1 MLAGTVF
8 MSTGTNRE
16 GDVRRKI
23 VSALGRRREA
33 FALSHLAWTANG
45 YTVKFDQG
53 IVILVRTADDSV
65 IEDEARLNK
74 LLDEVRR
81 DFRAF
86 DPPTRRAFINPRA
99 GLIS

>member
-1 MLAGTVF
+1 MRPDTILAGTVF

-23 VSALGRRREA
+23 ESALVQRREA

-45 YTVKFDQG
+45 YTVKFGQG
-53 IVILVRTADDSV
+53 IVILVRTAVDDSV
-65 IEDEARLNK
+65 IEDEVRLDK
-74 LLDEVRR
+74 LLDGIRS

-86 DPPTRRAFINPRA
+86 NPRQ
-99 GLIS
+99 

>member
-1 MLAGTVF
+1 MRPDTILAGTVF

-23 VSALGRRREA
+23 ESALVQRREA

-45 YTVKFDQG
+45 YTVKFGQG
-53 IVILVRTADDSV
+53 IVILVRTAVDDSV
-65 IEDEARLNK
+65 IEDEVRLDK
-74 LLDEVRR
+74 LLDGIRS

-86 DPPTRRAFINPRA
+86 DPRP
-99 GLIS
+99 